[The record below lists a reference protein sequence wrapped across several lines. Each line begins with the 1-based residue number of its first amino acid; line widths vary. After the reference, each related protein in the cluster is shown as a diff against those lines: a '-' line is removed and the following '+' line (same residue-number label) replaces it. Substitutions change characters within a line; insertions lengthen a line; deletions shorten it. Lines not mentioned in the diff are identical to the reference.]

1 MRLTAQQL
9 SEFRSIEK
17 RLSDY
22 PNLCTMPEPPSH
34 QTVKAHEEEL
44 SSYKVKMENMFSDTD
59 CKNEKFDI
67 IKELLKVGN
76 LLLSSSNNRPLNAL
90 NDYSRHTEM
99 ALKVAPRC
107 PAFIT
112 RNENHPE

>member
-59 CKNEKFDI
+59 SKNEQLDI

-76 LLLSSSNNRPLNAL
+76 FLLSSTNYKPSNAL
-90 NDYSRHTEM
+90 NDYGRHTEM
-99 ALKVAPRC
+99 ALKVKPRS
-107 PAFIT
+107 PAFNL
-112 RNENHPE
+112 RNENDPE